1 MNLRPIQRNEEPEIN
16 LISLIDVLL
25 VLVLFLV
32 LTTTFAR
39 EARLSVQLPQAAVEP
54 RPLPLNPLEVVVD
67 AQGRWYVAEREVIGT
82 HRRGAAARHRAD
94 RRRGPRPAVDHPRR
108 RQGAA
113 PVGGD
118 GDGGRRPAR
127 LREPRDPHG
136 QGRTMTPPA
145 GC

>member
-39 EARLSVQLPQAAVEP
+39 EARLNVQLPQAAVEP

-82 HRRGAAARHRAD
+82 SAEALQRAIEQIAGEDRGQPLTIRAD
-94 RRRGPRPAVDHPRR
+94 AK
-108 RQGAA
+108 A
-113 PVGGD
+113 PHQSVVTVMEVA
-118 GDGGRRPAR
+118 GRLGFENLAILTVKAER
-127 LREPRDPHG
+127 
-136 QGRTMTPPA
+136 
-145 GC
+145 